1 MERGTRIAGKYEMR
15 ERLGRGGMGE
25 VWSARDRDLH
35 RDVAVK
41 LLVRDDAAPD
51 LLHRFEREAIAAA
64 QINHPNVV
72 SLYDRGVHDSLQ
84 FLVMEH
90 VDGVTLARHIREH
103 APLPPA
109 RALEIA
115 QEICAALVAAHLA
128 DVVHY
133 DIKPSNVMLT
143 PDGRVKV
150 VDFGIA
156 GFTHSHTF
164 TVVPTSALSPVG
176 TALYGAPEQFLDE
189 RGDHRSDLYALGGVL
204 FALLT
209 GEPPFGEGGALS
221 VIHRKLNEEPRR
233 LRDLRPDVPEPV
245 GALVAELLQR
255 DPERRPQ
262 SASAVHERME
272 RLRSPGAAAAG
283 GEPGTERLVPPAVR
297 RVVTARLPEPYGTA
311 ETGAGADGGGGD
323 AFEVRWTGREPV
335 SSYVTY
341 RRRPPRTWHWAAFAV
356 LTLAALGLL
365 IPMTFMWLDQGQLN
379 SDGEVLAWLAVP
391 AVPLTVLYGQWLIR
405 RTRAWSG
412 HHRSVRHT
420 APWSLR
426 IDADGITTTD
436 RRRATPSDG
445 PAGRRTYAWS
455 RVGACTLGY
464 VTEFPGGP
472 RYSALQIEYGAGSR
486 PAAFS
491 PPAGLSHLR
500 PPRPRNERRP
510 LCILGPLSEPQH
522 HALVTALA
530 RHAGGRWDPESGA

>member
-1 MERGTRIAGKYEMR
+1 MERGTRIAGKYDMQ

-35 RDVAVK
+35 RNVAVK

-72 SLYDRGVHDSLQ
+72 SLYDRGVHDGLQ

-90 VDGVTLARHIREH
+90 VDGTTLTRHIREH

-109 RALEIA
+109 QALEIA

-128 DVVHY
+128 EVVHY
-133 DIKPSNVMLT
+133 DIKPSNIMLT
-143 PDGRVKV
+143 RDGRVKV

-164 TVVPTSALSPVG
+164 TVVPTSALPPVG
-176 TALYGAPEQFLDE
+176 TALYGAPEQFLEE

-209 GEPPFGEGGALS
+209 GETPFGEGGALS
-221 VIHRKLNEEPRR
+221 VVHRKLNEEPRR
-233 LRDLRPDVPEPV
+233 LRDLRPDIPEPV
-245 GALVAELLQR
+245 AALVAHLLQR
-255 DPERRPQ
+255 DPERRPV
-262 SASAVHERME
+262 SASAVYERVE
-272 RLRSPGAAAAG
+272 RLRSAAATDTTR
-283 GEPGTERLVPPAVR
+283 GEAAVERLVPPTVH

-311 ETGAGADGGGGD
+311 AAGAGAGGDD
-323 AFEVRWTGREPV
+323 AFEATWTGREPL

-341 RRRPPRTWHWAAFAV
+341 RRPPPRTWHWLAFSA
-356 LTLAALGLL
+356 LTVAALGLL
-365 IPMTFMWLDQGQLN
+365 IPMTFMWLDQGRLN

-391 AVPLTVLYGQWLIR
+391 TLPLTALYGHWLIR
-405 RTRAWSG
+405 RTRAWLR
-412 HHRSVRHT
+412 HRRSVPHT
-420 APWSLR
+420 GPWSLR

-436 RRRATPSDG
+436 PRRATPSGG

-455 RVGACTLGY
+455 RVGTCRLGY

-472 RYSALQIEYGAGSR
+472 RYSALQIEYRAGSR
-486 PAAFS
+486 PAGFS
-491 PPAGLSHLR
+491 PPAGPGHHR
-500 PPRPRNERRP
+500 PPRLRNELRP
-510 LCILGPLSEPQH
+510 LCVLGPLSESQH

-530 RHAGGRWDPESGA
+530 RHSGGRWDPEPGA